1 MNFTRDYW
9 ERVLRTFYTSA
20 IAVGGPLAVAH
31 LAGAMEDVASG
42 NWHSL
47 KSVGITIGAAAVS
60 AGWTAVKGLVAKGLG
75 QNPGNASLKGA
86 FKNGA

>member
-1 MNFTRDYW
+1 MNFSRDYW

-20 IAVGGPLAVAH
+20 IAVGGPLVVAH

-42 NWHSL
+42 SWHSL

-60 AGWTAVKGLVAKGLG
+60 AGFTAVKGMIAKGLG
-75 QNPGNASLKGA
+75 TVPDSGSLKGA